1 MNPLGNHIKK
11 HSKPYWCVFL
21 SSLSVALFS
30 FLFVFAQS
38 ADFPDQFTDFF
49 EHAEYTAPSSSDHSI
64 IVNHDQP
71 GHIPFHAIF
80 IAPEREF
87 KNEKE
92 KDSHSDEDTGQLI
105 PNVSLAE
112 PFHVASGKC
121 LLLQLL
127 QLHENRK
134 EVSLF
139 ILHHSWKSYLA

>member
-1 MNPLGNHIKK
+1 MNPSGNHIKK
-11 HSKPYWCVFL
+11 HSKPYWYVFL
-21 SSLSVALFS
+21 SFLSVILFS
-30 FLFVFAQS
+30 YLFVFAQGVNTQN
-38 ADFPDQFTDFF
+38 QFSDFF
-49 EHAEYTAPSSSDHSI
+49 EHEASTPLSEDHSI
-64 IVNHDQP
+64 IVNHDDP
-71 GHIPFHAIF
+71 GHFPFHPVF

-92 KDSHSDEDTGQLI
+92 KDSHSDEDAGELI
-105 PNVSLAE
+105 PNVSLAK

-139 ILHHSWKSYLA
+139 ILHHSWKSYLV